1 MLIAAALAG
10 CASVPMGDAQQ
21 DAAAKTFAVPA
32 DKSGIYIYRNE
43 SMGGAVTMDVSV
55 DDQPIGQTVAK
66 TFLYKEVAPGRH
78 TVTSKAE
85 NTESLDL
92 ETRPGKAYFIWQ
104 EVKIGFTHA
113 RNKLHL
119 VDDAMRA
126 ACRPEVLCRRMLPRC
141 AMSWAAFDRRGCQ
154 NPSLPKAP
162 RVIAC
167 KSSFWARAALAR
179 AWPRHWRRSRTTSR

>member
-119 VDDAMRA
+119 VDDATGRKGVAESSLA
-126 ACRPEVLCRRMLPRC
+126 A
-141 AMSWAAFDRRGCQ
+141 
-154 NPSLPKAP
+154 
-162 RVIAC
+162 
-167 KSSFWARAALAR
+167 
-179 AWPRHWRRSRTTSR
+179 SR